1 MDDHRKTKAE
11 LIAELNNLRARL
23 AEQAPSGTLFER
35 NTDNT
40 HQQIEHLAHLGSWEL
55 NFENNR
61 LHFSKTF
68 YDVYEL
74 DYRQELT
81 FEQALEFYSPE
92 SRNKLSGAIQKLET
106 EGVPFDLVL
115 EIKTRSGKHRW
126 VRAMAEREVVNGKV
140 KRLYGV
146 MQDIT
151 ATLKLEREL
160 LEKEQTYREI
170 FETNQSV
177 KLIIDPV
184 DGRIV
189 QANQAACTF
198 YGYSRD
204 KLLTLSI
211 LDINTSPRKVVLEK
225 MAAAKS
231 GRQLEFRFKHRLA
244 NGTIRDV
251 EVFSGPVTMG
261 SRILLYSIIHDVTD
275 RLHQEK
281 LNDVLFKITRAS
293 SEAESLEKLFEE
305 IHKQINRLFDAH
317 NFYIALYDTEKRK
330 YHFPYSKDA
339 FDKRSPR
346 TMKKL
351 KNSLTDKVRRS
362 NKPLLIEKE
371 AYMRLVKKGEI
382 EPIGQPA
389 VTWMGVPFVNITG
402 ISGVVCAQTY
412 DEHTRYNRRDLETL
426 EFVTSHIGWAIRQK
440 KQELKV
446 IESEERYRILV
457 DQSPLAIGI
466 HQDGKIVFVND
477 QVVKLFAGKNKSD
490 FIGRQISDF
499 IHPDSRESVAERQ
512 ERLKK
517 KEILPS
523 KQHKL
528 ITFDG
533 QIKEIE
539 TLAVAISLDGK
550 QAVQFVLSDVTEQNK
565 THILLREMADSYRAL
580 FDNATSAIYILDTD
594 GRFLDVNRSV
604 QKLYGYSKEHYIG
617 KTIEELHQGKKQEIA
632 YIKNH
637 LRKVARGKHQKFEY
651 KGINKKG
658 QPYTEELSLYLS
670 QYFGRDVLIAFGL
683 DITKRKKTEEN
694 LRLSEQSF
702 KSLFNNASDAIYI
715 QDDQGRFLDVNKS
728 VEKLYGY
735 PKEYFIGKTPIDLT
749 DEGLNDLDA
758 IFNLFRDTFSTGTP
772 HTFEFWGKRK
782 NGEYFLKDV
791 RINRSLYFSQPV
803 VIAFAQDITQRKKQ
817 EQALVASEKRFRTLI
832 QDAPVGI
839 GIFRKGTFTFVNQK
853 LVQIF
858 RYNNYNALI
867 GKSLDILIQQ
877 GKREEVT
884 GLISKLNV
892 HDKRHNSLET
902 TGIRADGSS
911 FPIQLQSSMITLA
924 EGPAILVF
932 INDISKIKEEEQKR
946 LDLEKQVQQAQK
958 LKSLGVLAGGI
969 AHDFNNLLTGIMGNT
984 GLAMMDIPQEAQAQ
998 GNLLKIEKIAT
1009 QAAELCNQMLAYSG
1023 KGNFVVKAANLNEV
1037 IRDITSLL
1045 DVSLSKKIKIHYHLS
1060 DPLPNVEID
1069 VQQINQVILNLVTNA
1084 GDAIGNHSGIIS
1096 LYTGVCHCTEEELR
1110 NPYIDYNP
1118 GAGEYI
1124 KLEVHDTGCGM
1135 DAATLEK
1142 LFEPFFTTKFTGRG
1156 LGLSAV
1162 LGIIRRH
1169 KGSIQIESTPGKGTL
1184 ARIFLPV
1191 STKDIEPE
1199 KKKENTPGAWRG
1211 QGHILVADDED
1222 SIREMCKP
1230 VLENLGYNVTLA
1242 SNGHDAVELFR
1253 KSPSKYDFILL
1264 DLTMPVL
1271 NGEEAYEH
1279 MKQIRDDVRII
1290 ISSGYSTIEADKRF
1304 ADKDIAGFLHK
1315 PYTIEQLKELLQNL
1329 HS

>member
-1 MDDHRKTKAE
+1 MDDHRKTKAQ
-11 LIAELNNLRARL
+11 LIAELNTLRARL
-23 AEQAPSGTLFER
+23 AKSAPSGLFPEKK
-35 NTDNT
+35 TDIIR
-40 HQQIEHLAHLGSWEL
+40 QQIEHLAHLGSWEL

-74 DYRQELT
+74 DYKQELS

-92 SRNKLSGAIQKLET
+92 SRNKLSEAIRKLET
-106 EGVPFDLVL
+106 EGLPFDLVL
-115 EIKTRSGKHRW
+115 EITTRSGRHRW

-151 ATLKLEREL
+151 DTLRLEQKLVQQ
-160 LEKEQTYREI
+160 EQTYREI

-177 KLIIDPV
+177 KLIIDPE
-184 DGRIV
+184 DGHIV
-189 QANQAACTF
+189 QANHAACVF
-198 YGYSRD
+198 YGYT
-204 KLLTLSI
+204 KEQLLSLSI
-211 LDINTSPRKVVLEK
+211 LDINTSPREVILEK
-225 MAAAKS
+225 MAEAKS
-231 GRQLEFRFKHRLA
+231 GRQLEFQFQHRLA
-244 NGTIRDV
+244 NGIIRDV
-251 EVFSGPVTMG
+251 EVYSGPVTMG
-261 SRILLYSIIHDVTD
+261 PKTLLYSIIHDVTD
-275 RLHQEK
+275 RLRQEK

-305 IHKQINRLFDAH
+305 IHKQINRLFDAR
-317 NFYIALYDTEKRK
+317 NFYIALYDPEKKK
-330 YHFPYSKDA
+330 YQFPYSKDD

-346 TMKKL
+346 TLKKL
-351 KNSLTDKVRRS
+351 KNSLTDRVRKS
-362 NKPLLIEKE
+362 NKPLLIKKE
-371 AYMRLVKKGEI
+371 AYLKLVEKGEVA
-382 EPIGQPA
+382 PMGQPA

-402 ISGVVCAQTY
+402 LSGVVCAQTY
-412 DEHTRYNRRDLETL
+412 DENTRYNHRDLETL

-446 IESEERYRILV
+446 IESEERYRVLV

-466 HQDGKIVFVND
+466 HLNGKIVFVND
-477 QVVKLFAGKNKSD
+477 QVVKLFAGKDKSD
-490 FIGRQISDF
+490 FIGRQITDF
-499 IHPDSRESVAERQ
+499 IHPDSRENVAERQ
-512 ERLKK
+512 KRLRK
-517 KEILPS
+517 KETLPAM
-523 KQHKL
+523 QHKL
-528 ITFDG
+528 LTFDG
-533 QIKEIE
+533 KVKEIE
-539 TLAVAISLDGK
+539 TLAVAINLDGR
-550 QAVQFVLSDVTEQNK
+550 QAVQFVLSDVTEQNR
-565 THILLREMADSYRAL
+565 THVLLREMAESYRAL
-580 FDNATSAIYILDTD
+580 FDNAINAIYILDTD

-604 QKLYGYSKEHYIG
+604 EKLYGYSKEYYIG
-617 KTIEELHQGKKQEIA
+617 KTIDDLHKGQPRDVSRIKK
-632 YIKNH
+632 H
-637 LRKVARGKHQKFEY
+637 LSKVARGSHQKFEY
-651 KGINKKG
+651 YGINKKG
-658 QPYTEELSLYLS
+658 KPYTEELSLYLS
-670 QYFGRDVLIAFGL
+670 PYYGKDVIIAFGL

-715 QDDQGRFLDVNKS
+715 QDDQGCFLDVNKS

-735 PKEYFIGKTPIDLT
+735 PKEYFIGKNPVDLT
-749 DEGLNDLDA
+749 DEGLNDLDE
-758 IFNLFRDTFSTGTP
+758 IFDLFRDTFSTGTP
-772 HTFEFWGKRK
+772 HTFEFWAKRK

-803 VIAFAQDITQRKKQ
+803 VIAFAQDITRRKKQ

-839 GIFRKGTFTFVNQK
+839 GIFRNGSLTFVNQK
-853 LVQIF
+853 LLHIF
-858 RYNNYNALI
+858 KYPNYRSLI
-867 GKSLDILIQQ
+867 GKDFTLLIHQD
-877 GKREEVT
+877 KRTEVT
-884 GLISKLNV
+884 RLIHDLNI
-892 HDKRHNSLET
+892 DDDRHNSVET
-902 TGIRADGSS
+902 IGVRADGSA
-911 FPIQLQSSMITLA
+911 FPIQMQSSMISLA

-932 INDISKIKEEEQKR
+932 INDISRIKEEEQKR
-946 LDLEKQVQQAQK
+946 LELEKQVQQAQK

-984 GLAMMDIPQEAQAQ
+984 GLAMMDIPPEAQAQ

-1037 IRDITSLL
+1037 IREITSLL
-1045 DVSLSKKIKIHYHLS
+1045 DVSLSKKIKIQYHLS

-1069 VQQINQVILNLVTNA
+1069 IQQINQVILNLVTNA
-1084 GDAIGNHSGIIS
+1084 GDAIGNNSGIIS
-1096 LYTGVCHCTEEELR
+1096 LYTGTCHCTEEQLR

-1184 ARIFLPV
+1184 ARVFLPV
-1191 STKDIEPE
+1191 SSREIEPE
-1199 KKKENTPGAWRG
+1199 TKKEGVPGKWRG
-1211 QGHILVADDED
+1211 RGHILVADDED

-1230 VLENLGYNVTLA
+1230 VLEKLGYSVTLA
-1242 SNGHDAVELFR
+1242 CNGHDAVELFR
-1253 KSPSKYDFILL
+1253 QSPDKYDFIIL
-1264 DLTMPVL
+1264 DLTMPIL

-1279 MKQIRDDVRII
+1279 MKHIREDARII

-1304 ADKDIAGFLHK
+1304 ANKDIAGFLHK
-1315 PYTIEQLKELLQNL
+1315 PYTIEQLRELLQSL
-1329 HS
+1329 HA